1 MRINKIMMKIMINS
15 VAKIIDSLDLLS
27 LAINKKMHK
36 MYKFYYFLLIILL
49 IIAWGILFK
58 ISFFNFFIYYFVFL
72 YLIYIFKNKVIP
84 NKYLDIVF
92 SESNIIIRL
101 LIPIIIYLPID
112 FNIVVLCLVK
122 FIIIILIR
130 TYFLDKINLKSLIFT
145 FIFCLCSSFVSPIIS
160 IYLLEFY
167 VFGINTSNGINN
179 SNIINSMFPNERRL
193 SGWQYRAQEEQDF
206 QEHQN
211 NLQEM
216 LKNTEHGTN
225 YNELVPAEIN
235 DFNIAKANNAFNALH
250 RNAQAPYGRI
260 EIAKRGSDLLNK
272 IRDEAYINDGSP
284 IHSKFTYNELAVLKY
299 FGKHFHL
306 DHIPGYNGIV
316 KHGSFTNTEPYNI
329 EITRSI
335 SSNSDFGKHL
345 ENDVYFY
352 KKNIRAK
359 LIALNNKTW
368 NID

>member
-1 MRINKIMMKIMINS
+1 MKTYMKTRMNKLNKLINKTHYSNS
-15 VAKIIDSLDLLS
+15 TIK
-27 LAINKKMHK
+27 NKR
-36 MYKFYYFLLIILL
+36 FYFLLSIIL
-49 IIAWGILFK
+49 IITIVGIVIK
-58 ISFFNFFIYYFVFL
+58 ISFFNLFIYYFFLL
-72 YLIYIFKNKVIP
+72 YLFFILNKSARS
-84 NKYLDIVF
+84 NKYLDNIL

-101 LIPIIIYLPID
+101 LIPIINLPFG
-112 FNIVVLCLVK
+112 FNLIVICLIK
-122 FIIIILIR
+122 FIITILSRI
-130 TYFLDKINLKSLIFT
+130 YLLDKLTYKSSIFT
-145 FIFCLCSSFVSPIIS
+145 LIFCLGSNFVSPIIT

-167 VFGINTSNGINN
+167 MITINN
-179 SNIINSMFPNERRL
+179 YNNMGNYSVINSMFPNERRL
-193 SGWQYRAQEEQDF
+193 SNWQLRAQEEQDF
-206 QEHQN
+206 KEHQK

-216 LKNTEHGTN
+216 LKNTEHGIN

-235 DFNIAKANNAFNALH
+235 DFNIAKANNAFDALH
-250 RNAQAPYGRI
+250 KNAQAPYGRI
-260 EIAKRGSDLLNK
+260 EIAKRGSDLLKK
-272 IRDEAYINDGSP
+272 IRDEDYINDGSP

-306 DHIPGYNGIV
+306 DHVSGYNGII

-345 ENDVYFY
+345 ENDVFFY

-359 LIALNNKTW
+359 LTALNNKTW

>member
-1 MRINKIMMKIMINS
+1 MIKIMRNS
-15 VAKIIDSLDLLS
+15 VAKIIHSIGLS
-27 LAINKKMHK
+27 NVVINKKQK
-36 MYKFYYFLLIILL
+36 MYKFYLILFIILF
-49 IIAWGILFK
+49 IIMWGFFLK

-72 YLIYIFKNKVIP
+72 YLIYIFKKKVIS
-84 NKYLDIVF
+84 NKYIDIIF

-112 FNIVVLCLVK
+112 FNIAVLCLVK

-130 TYFLDKINLKSLIFT
+130 TYFIDKISFKSIIFT
-145 FIFCLCSSFVSPIIS
+145 FVFCLCSSFVSPIIS
-160 IYLLEFY
+160 ICLFEFY
-167 VFGINTSNGINN
+167 VFGINTSNGINY
-179 SNIINSMFPNERRL
+179 SIIINSMFPNERRL
-193 SGWQYRAQEEQDF
+193 SVWQYRAQEEQDF
-206 QEHQN
+206 QEHQK

-225 YNELVPAEIN
+225 YNELVPVEIN

-272 IRDEAYINDGSP
+272 IRDEAYINDGSA

-316 KHGSFTNTEPYNI
+316 KHGSFTNTEPYNV

-352 KKNIRAK
+352 KKNIKAK